1 MLSPMEIELYVMVNN
16 YLKKEI
22 LYALPNSHRTLITS
36 VIRKLLA
43 SSSMAVAETFKVL
56 KGRLETLKETT
67 RTESADESIDFFLS
81 FFDDDEIETDDDSK
95 QDELYTR
102 EKVNEFIQHE
112 IDEVTAIINKAESI
126 KRNAKMTAL
135 KQAVETAFAFQDE
148 AGIKQRIVVFTESIR
163 TQQYMFEE
171 LSHAGYEGQIL
182 KFNGSTN
189 DPVTKQ
195 IYKAW
200 KARNYGKYVGSRN
213 VELKNAIV
221 EAFRDEYKI
230 LLVTDSGSEGLNL
243 QFCNTIINYDLP
255 WNPQKIEQRIG
266 RCHRYGQKNDVVVIN
281 LLNTQNV
288 ADKRVYEILSEKF
301 ELFQGVFGASD
312 KAIGLLESGA
322 DFEKR
327 VTLIYQECK
336 TTSDFTKQFKNL
348 EKELEK
354 KRNKKKDE
362 LKSIFTYKTEE
373 QHKSHFNIIMKEI
386 AEYDSQFK
394 YWNSRSKEENEIYP
408 KYYETNI
415 DLEIPGIQHGYL
427 LIGSSY
433 VGEILE
439 DKSHDFALDTNEYKE
454 LVGEID
460 GELQNQNVDEFI
472 STIYEKIFNEYV
484 KHRFSEDSQK
494 SMGIA
499 EYNRYASEQARD
511 ADEDAFD
518 YADLG
523 KSFFLNDIIQVS
535 ELVQN
540 GSFGDG
546 NEYEKK
552 VIEYILAG
560 YEKSKGPDDL
570 PRTIISPDAGKSEMK
585 LFFDRILNV
594 TNSPRGKWPAKYMPA
609 LMQQVAV
616 NIAIRQDGDAPVFS
630 VNGPPGTGKTTLL
643 KEIVAS
649 NIVER
654 ARLLAEN
661 AEDSDSIFEMHS
673 FSHGPLEANENA
685 YYQYAP
691 HYYSINVDEINNY
704 SMLVA
709 SCNNAA
715 VENITIDLPKARDI
729 LDSLESSR
737 DDEEEIRCGLDEV
750 HDLFDI
756 NKSGDVETITRYGK
770 SHEEK
775 DIYFT
780 RYADKLLGG
789 ADCWGLI
796 SAPFGRK
803 ANIRKY
809 CNSVLKPF
817 VEDYKSNGVREQHK
831 AKYLEVRKKFL
842 SQYKLVESLRNELEQ
857 ICALASSVPV
867 ELQENA
873 PEDLSC
879 EISDVERKR
888 QMFERQLFA
897 EQKELIELE
906 ESRPKGLF
914 ARRKDTS
921 ARDIF
926 IQEKKATISKLNGEI
941 TSLNNRISGL
951 QNLQEYQRCISKY
964 SHGQMKMTPVDAAF
978 MERYVSEDDRLST
991 KAQITNPWFT
1001 AQYNREREKL
1011 FLYAC
1016 KLHKEFVISSKCMR
1030 HNIINLMIAW
1040 NVFDDCGE
1048 RMKLADREEAMPY
1061 MLQSIFLLTPV
1072 ISTTFASAQTFLG
1085 DVKKSGVLGT
1095 LIVDEA
1101 GQAQPQM
1108 AVGAMFRCRK
1118 AIIVGDPKQIEPV
1131 VTAETDMIKQLLTAE
1146 ILAGYK
1152 DKKISVQAFA
1162 DYINP
1167 YGTYLG
1173 KDEEKE
1179 WVGCPLVVHRRCID
1193 PMYTISNVLSYD
1205 GTMKQQTAAPKADRA
1220 KTFILDK
1227 SCWIDVAGAE
1237 NSGKKDHFVKAQGE
1251 LVLKLLA
1258 RKFERDPI
1266 DIPRLFIITPFT
1278 SVKEGMLEM
1287 IKKSELYGKEP
1298 RVRKWLNANNIGTV
1312 HTFQGQGTDEV
1323 IFLLGCDSK
1332 SMGAVN
1338 WVNNNIVNVA
1348 ATRAKF
1354 RFYMIGDKSVWT
1366 CRPVRV
1372 ARECTAEILTD
1383 KEVAELLGDKTEE
1396 AKSASLKMSMICP
1409 ECGKKL
1415 VERSGKFGK
1424 FIGCSGFPKCRFT
1437 QSV

>member
-1 MLSPMEIELYVMVNN
+1 MENKQKAAVL
-16 YLKKEI
+16 EI
-22 LYALPNSHRTLITS
+22 LNYWKITEFLGQTDIPQESSENKKLIKNIKNGNE
-36 VIRKLLA
+36 VK
-43 SSSMAVAETFKVL
+43 AEKIEV
-56 KGRLETLKETT
+56 
-67 RTESADESIDFFLS
+67 
-81 FFDDDEIETDDDSK
+81 FFD
-95 QDELYTR
+95 
-102 EKVNEFIQHE
+102 
-112 IDEVTAIINKAESI
+112 
-126 KRNAKMTAL
+126 
-135 KQAVETAFAFQDE
+135 
-148 AGIKQRIVVFTESIR
+148 
-163 TQQYMFEE
+163 
-171 LSHAGYEGQIL
+171 LS
-182 KFNGSTN
+182 
-189 DPVTKQ
+189 V
-195 IYKAW
+195 
-200 KARNYGKYVGSRN
+200 
-213 VELKNAIV
+213 
-221 EAFRDEYKI
+221 
-230 LLVTDSGSEGLNL
+230 
-243 QFCNTIINYDLP
+243 
-255 WNPQKIEQRIG
+255 
-266 RCHRYGQKNDVVVIN
+266 
-281 LLNTQNV
+281 
-288 ADKRVYEILSEKF
+288 LS
-301 ELFQGVFGASD
+301 APD
-312 KAIGLLESGA
+312 
-322 DFEKR
+322 
-327 VTLIYQECK
+327 
-336 TTSDFTKQFKNL
+336 
-348 EKELEK
+348 
-354 KRNKKKDE
+354 
-362 LKSIFTYKTEE
+362 
-373 QHKSHFNIIMKEI
+373 
-386 AEYDSQFK
+386 
-394 YWNSRSKEENEIYP
+394 
-408 KYYETNI
+408 I
-415 DLEIPGIQHGYL
+415 DLEMILEKDRDDYAKFPSVGDEIHFCLGKVERNTVVDYL
-427 LIGSSY
+427 EKFI
-433 VGEILE
+433 E
-439 DKSHDFALDTNEYKE
+439 DKSDNPEIAYPQKSAIAWCSFKTDTKGVYLQNSFKLSPILWAVAKWDETRAHNSHDFYLDTSEYEE

-460 GELQNQNVDEFI
+460 EELQDQNVDEFI

-484 KHRFSEDSQK
+484 KRRFLDDPQE

-523 KSFFLNDIIQVS
+523 KSFFLNDIIQLT

-540 GSFGDG
+540 GNFGDG

-560 YEKSKGPDDL
+560 YEKSKGLDNL

-585 LFFDRILNV
+585 RFFDRTLSV
-594 TNSPRGKWPAKYMPA
+594 TNSPKGKWPAKYMPA

-654 ARLLAEN
+654 AKLIAEN
-661 AEDSDSIFEMHS
+661 AEEPDSIFEMHS
-673 FSHGPLEANENA
+673 FSHGPLESNANA

-704 SMLVA
+704 GMLVA

-729 LDSLESSR
+729 LDSLESSGD
-737 DDEEEIRCGLDEV
+737 DDEDVRRGLDEV
-750 HDLFDI
+750 CDLFDI
-756 NKSGDVETITRYGK
+756 DKTDDVETITRYGK
-770 SHEEK
+770 SREEK

-803 ANIRKY
+803 MNIRKY
-809 CNSVLKPF
+809 CNWVLKPF
-817 VEDYKSNGVREQHK
+817 VEDYKSNDVREQHK

-857 ICALASSVPV
+857 ICALASSVPM
-867 ELQENA
+867 ELQESA
-873 PEDLSC
+873 PEDFAHELC
-879 EISDVERKR
+879 DLEGKK
-888 QMFERQLFA
+888 QMLERQLYA

-914 ARRKDTS
+914 AWRKDTS
-921 ARDIF
+921 TRDLL
-926 IQEKKATISKLNGEI
+926 IQEKKAAVSNLRTEI
-941 TSLNNRISGL
+941 ASLNARLSGL
-951 QNLQEYQRCISKY
+951 QNLQAYKRCIAEY
-964 SHGQMKMTPVDAAF
+964 SHGQKKMTPIDDAF
-978 MERYVSEDDRLST
+978 MENYVSEDDRLST
-991 KAQITNPWFT
+991 KAQITDPWFT

-1085 DVKKSGVLGT
+1085 DVKESGVLGT

-1146 ILAGYK
+1146 ILASYK

-1205 GTMKQQTAAPKADRA
+1205 GTMKQQTAEPKADRA

-1251 LVLKLLA
+1251 LVLKLLE
-1258 RKFERDPI
+1258 RKFERDSS

-1354 RFYMIGDKSVWT
+1354 RFYMIGDKSVWM
-1366 CRPVRV
+1366 CKPVRV

-1383 KEVAELLGDKTEE
+1383 KEIAELLSGKPPEVSSKPPEVRCKPKEVSGKLKKASDKPQEIEDISDGVKKNGTKTSDHIKKNDNEMSQDSNGDV
-1396 AKSASLKMSMICP
+1396 KSASEKMSMICP

-1424 FIGCSGFPKCRFT
+1424 FIGCSGFPKCHFT

>member
-1 MLSPMEIELYVMVNN
+1 MEDKRKNAVL
-16 YLKKEI
+16 EI
-22 LYALPNSHRTLITS
+22 LNYWKITEFLGQTDIPQESSENKKLIKNIKNGKE
-36 VIRKLLA
+36 VK
-43 SSSMAVAETFKVL
+43 AEKIEV
-56 KGRLETLKETT
+56 
-67 RTESADESIDFFLS
+67 
-81 FFDDDEIETDDDSK
+81 FFD
-95 QDELYTR
+95 LP
-102 EKVNEFIQHE
+102 V
-112 IDEVTAIINKAESI
+112 
-126 KRNAKMTAL
+126 
-135 KQAVETAFAFQDE
+135 
-148 AGIKQRIVVFTESIR
+148 
-163 TQQYMFEE
+163 
-171 LSHAGYEGQIL
+171 LS
-182 KFNGSTN
+182 
-189 DPVTKQ
+189 
-195 IYKAW
+195 
-200 KARNYGKYVGSRN
+200 
-213 VELKNAIV
+213 
-221 EAFRDEYKI
+221 
-230 LLVTDSGSEGLNL
+230 
-243 QFCNTIINYDLP
+243 
-255 WNPQKIEQRIG
+255 
-266 RCHRYGQKNDVVVIN
+266 
-281 LLNTQNV
+281 
-288 ADKRVYEILSEKF
+288 
-301 ELFQGVFGASD
+301 ASD
-312 KAIGLLESGA
+312 
-322 DFEKR
+322 
-327 VTLIYQECK
+327 
-336 TTSDFTKQFKNL
+336 
-348 EKELEK
+348 
-354 KRNKKKDE
+354 
-362 LKSIFTYKTEE
+362 
-373 QHKSHFNIIMKEI
+373 
-386 AEYDSQFK
+386 
-394 YWNSRSKEENEIYP
+394 
-408 KYYETNI
+408 I
-415 DLEIPGIQHGYL
+415 DLEM
-427 LIGSSY
+427 
-433 VGEILE
+433 ILE
-439 DKSHDFALDTNEYKE
+439 KDRDDYAKFPSVGDEIHFCLGKVERNTVVDYLEKFIENKADNPEIAYPQKSAIAWCSFKTDTKGVYLQNSFKLSPIMWAVAKWDETRAHNSHDFSLDTSEYEE

-460 GELQNQNVDEFI
+460 EELQDQNVDEFI

-484 KHRFSEDSQK
+484 KHRFSDAPQE

-523 KSFFLNDIIQVS
+523 KSFFLNDIIQLS

-540 GSFGDG
+540 GNFGDG

-560 YEKSKGPDDL
+560 YEKSKGFDNL

-585 LFFDRILNV
+585 RFFDKVFNV

-654 ARLLAEN
+654 AKLIAEN
-661 AEDSDSIFEMHS
+661 AEEPDSIFEMHS
-673 FSHGPLEANENA
+673 FSHGHLEANANA

-704 SMLVA
+704 GMLVA

-729 LDSLESSR
+729 LDSLESSGD
-737 DDEEEIRCGLDEV
+737 DDEDVRRGLDEV
-750 HDLFDI
+750 RDLFDI
-756 NKSGDVETITRYGK
+756 DKTDDVETITRYGR
-770 SHEEK
+770 SREEK

-817 VEDYKSNGVREQHK
+817 VEDYKSNDVREQHK

-842 SQYKLVESLRNELEQ
+842 SQYKLVENLRKELGQ
-857 ICALASSVPV
+857 ICALAGSVPM

-879 EISDVERKR
+879 EIGNVERKR

-914 ARRKDTS
+914 ARRKDNST
-921 ARDIF
+921 RNLL
-926 IQEKKATISKLNGEI
+926 IQEKKAAVSKLRTEI
-941 TSLNNRISGL
+941 ASLNVRLSGL
-951 QNLQEYQRCISKY
+951 QNLQTYQSKIEEY
-964 SHGQMKMTPVDAAF
+964 SHGQMKMIPVDAAF
-978 MERYVSEDDRLST
+978 MERYVSDDDRLST

-1085 DVKKSGVLGT
+1085 NVKESGVLGT

-1131 VTAETDMIKQLLTAE
+1131 VTAETDMIKQLLTSE

-1205 GTMKQQTAAPKADRA
+1205 GTMKQQTAEPKEDRVE
-1220 KTFILDK
+1220 TFILDK

-1251 LVLKLLA
+1251 LVLKLLE
-1258 RKFERDPI
+1258 RKFERDSG

-1354 RFYMIGDKSVWT
+1354 RFYMIGDKSVWM
-1366 CRPVRV
+1366 CKPVRV
-1372 ARECTAEILTD
+1372 ARECTAEMITA
-1383 KEVAELLGDKTEE
+1383 KEVRELLIGKPPEVIGKPKEASDKPQETEAISDGAKKNGTKTSDHLKKNGNKMSQDSNGDV
-1396 AKSASLKMSMICP
+1396 KSASAKMSMICP

>member
-1 MLSPMEIELYVMVNN
+1 M
-16 YLKKEI
+16 
-22 LYALPNSHRTLITS
+22 
-36 VIRKLLA
+36 
-43 SSSMAVAETFKVL
+43 
-56 KGRLETLKETT
+56 
-67 RTESADESIDFFLS
+67 
-81 FFDDDEIETDDDSK
+81 
-95 QDELYTR
+95 
-102 EKVNEFIQHE
+102 
-112 IDEVTAIINKAESI
+112 
-126 KRNAKMTAL
+126 
-135 KQAVETAFAFQDE
+135 
-148 AGIKQRIVVFTESIR
+148 
-163 TQQYMFEE
+163 
-171 LSHAGYEGQIL
+171 
-182 KFNGSTN
+182 
-189 DPVTKQ
+189 
-195 IYKAW
+195 
-200 KARNYGKYVGSRN
+200 
-213 VELKNAIV
+213 
-221 EAFRDEYKI
+221 
-230 LLVTDSGSEGLNL
+230 
-243 QFCNTIINYDLP
+243 
-255 WNPQKIEQRIG
+255 
-266 RCHRYGQKNDVVVIN
+266 
-281 LLNTQNV
+281 
-288 ADKRVYEILSEKF
+288 
-301 ELFQGVFGASD
+301 
-312 KAIGLLESGA
+312 
-322 DFEKR
+322 
-327 VTLIYQECK
+327 
-336 TTSDFTKQFKNL
+336 
-348 EKELEK
+348 
-354 KRNKKKDE
+354 
-362 LKSIFTYKTEE
+362 
-373 QHKSHFNIIMKEI
+373 
-386 AEYDSQFK
+386 
-394 YWNSRSKEENEIYP
+394 
-408 KYYETNI
+408 
-415 DLEIPGIQHGYL
+415 
-427 LIGSSY
+427 
-433 VGEILE
+433 
-439 DKSHDFALDTNEYKE
+439 
-454 LVGEID
+454 
-460 GELQNQNVDEFI
+460 
-472 STIYEKIFNEYV
+472 
-484 KHRFSEDSQK
+484 KHRFLDDPQE

-511 ADEDAFD
+511 EDEDVVD
-518 YADLG
+518 YADQG
-523 KSFFLNDIIQVS
+523 KSFFLNDIIQLS

-540 GSFGDG
+540 GNFGDG

-560 YEKSKGPDDL
+560 YEKSKGSDDL

-585 LFFDRILNV
+585 RFFDRTLSV
-594 TNSPRGKWPAKYMPA
+594 KNSPRGKWPAKYMPA

-661 AEDSDSIFEMHS
+661 AEDPDSLFEMHS
-673 FSHGPLEANENA
+673 FSHGPLEANANA

-715 VENITIDLPKARDI
+715 VENITIDLPKAGDI
-729 LDSLESSR
+729 LESLESSGD
-737 DDEEEIRCGLDEV
+737 DDEDVRRGLDEV
-750 HDLFDI
+750 RDLFDI
-756 NKSGDVETITRYGK
+756 DKTDDVETITRYGK

-809 CNSVLKPF
+809 CNSVLKSF
-817 VEDYKSNGVREQHK
+817 VEDYRSNDVREQHK
-831 AKYLEVRKKFL
+831 AKYLEIRKKFL
-842 SQYKLVESLRNELEQ
+842 SQYKLVENLRKELGQ
-857 ICALASSVPV
+857 ICALAGSVPV
-867 ELQENA
+867 ELQEDA

-888 QMFERQLFA
+888 QILERQLFA

-964 SHGQMKMTPVDAAF
+964 SHGQMKMTPVDAVF

-1205 GTMKQQTAAPKADRA
+1205 GTMKQQTAAPKEDRA
-1220 KTFILDK
+1220 RTFILDK

-1251 LVLKLLA
+1251 LVLKLLE
-1258 RKFERDPI
+1258 RKFERDSG

-1366 CRPVRV
+1366 CRSVRV